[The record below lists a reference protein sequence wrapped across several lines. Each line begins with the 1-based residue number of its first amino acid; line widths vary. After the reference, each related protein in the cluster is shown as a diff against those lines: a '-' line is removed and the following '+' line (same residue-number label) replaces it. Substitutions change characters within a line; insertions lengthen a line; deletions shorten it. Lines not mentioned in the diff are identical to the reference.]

1 MYLWGSIMKNIIP
14 VIIIGTSLL
23 GGVNLAY
30 AAKTDPNVWADSDSK
45 EWGNTPESVKYVLS
59 NVQISRSQGNNGNN
73 KQTDLFSTK
82 WLKEMQ
88 RSPSTYRLTE
98 SDKKWVDNVLA
109 NAEARNSNTWKPSNK
124 TPTAPKPKVE
134 KSQPAVKET
143 ATANS
148 VTSKPVETVKKE
160 VESKIVKVKSK
171 EPSIMPTGTGLTKEE
186 MDRQVSKITKAESK
200 PLPSPKIEAKE
211 KPDLTP
217 VKTQKAEVVKEDPLI
232 EKNKEEKPE
241 LSEMDKFIATLPVVT
256 SDDLPISEIDQTKEE
271 MADFREMYSEQR
283 IKKALEDEALKQDAG
298 EALEDSINQ
307 SLNNNTSF
315 EVKPFNPLPE
325 NEHNAFEIKPFE
337 SSQKNDDKGSSEKV
351 FDNNKP
357 VINNDIIKTS
367 DNSWMMSA
375 LSSLIAIAVFMFGIV
390 LYTGRKLKD
399 SGKLDKYI

>member
-1 MYLWGSIMKNIIP
+1 MLKQGIVILGSQAI
-14 VIIIGTSLL
+14 
-23 GGVNLAY
+23 
-30 AAKTDPNVWADSDSK
+30 
-45 EWGNTPESVKYVLS
+45 
-59 NVQISRSQGNNGNN
+59 
-73 KQTDLFSTK
+73 
-82 WLKEMQ
+82 
-88 RSPSTYRLTE
+88 
-98 SDKKWVDNVLA
+98 
-109 NAEARNSNTWKPSNK
+109 K

-160 VESKIVKVKSK
+160 VESKTVKAKAKSK

-217 VKTQKAEVVKEDPLI
+217 VKTQKAEVVKEEPLI

-283 IKKALEDEALKQDAG
+283 IQKALEDEALKQDAG

-325 NEHNAFEIKPFE
+325 NEHDAFEIKPFE
-337 SSQKNDDKGSSEKV
+337 SSQKNDGKGSSEKL